1 MAMHASAKSSRPLPN
16 TLHIT
21 TVDLTAWCFLRS
33 WFRCLTAHGYPVVLA
48 TTVSKFRT
56 DLEASGAKVVHLP
69 IARKISL
76 LQDLRSLIKLIK
88 LIRQLRPDIV
98 HTHTSK
104 AGFLG
109 RLAATLCHVPLV
121 IHTVHEL
128 PQNSTHSPWLIRFYQ
143 ELERFASR
151 CLCHHLVTVSQPNY
165 EQITS
170 LGIATP
176 ERLTLIRE
184 GLEQSKYEPYHRGEA
199 PGQRTAAEIRHEF
212 NIPDEG
218 VFICSVGRLE
228 EAKGHGDLLQAFA
241 QVVDKHPE
249 ARLVIVGQGRLQQ
262 ELQRKLEGLHL
273 QGKAILAGWRDD
285 MMDILAACDIYA
297 LASHYEGL
305 GIATMEAMALERP
318 VVCTGVGGVVDVVID
333 GVTGHL
339 VPAHQPQ
346 AMAEKLLDLLDHP
359 ERAQAFA
366 KAAYR
371 RVQDELRDDK
381 ANAQMLA
388 LYRELYESRLR

>member
-1 MAMHASAKSSRPLPN
+1 MPLP
-16 TLHIT
+16 TTMHIT

-33 WFRCLTAHGYPVVLA
+33 WFRCLREQGYPVILA
-48 TTVSKFRT
+48 TTVSKFRP
-56 DLEASGAKVVHLP
+56 DLEASGAEVIHLP
-69 IARKISL
+69 ISRKISPW
-76 LQDLRSLIKLIK
+76 QDLKSLVQLIR
-88 LIRQLRPDIV
+88 LIRQRHPDIV

-104 AGFLG
+104 AGFIG
-109 RLAATLCHVPLV
+109 RLAATLCRVPLV

-128 PQNSTHSPWLIRFYQ
+128 PQNSTHKPWLIRFYQ

-151 CLCHHLVTVSQPNY
+151 YLCHHLVTVSQPNY

-170 LGIATP
+170 LGIASP

-184 GLEQSKYEPYHRGEA
+184 GLEQRKYEPYHRGEA
-199 PGQRTAAEIRHEF
+199 PGQRSAAEIRHEF
-212 NIPDEG
+212 AIPDEG

-228 EAKGHGDLLQAFA
+228 EAKGHADLLQAFA
-241 QVVDKHPE
+241 QVVQRHPE
-249 ARLVIVGQGRLQQ
+249 ARLVIVGQGRLQEQ
-262 ELQRKLEGLHL
+262 LQRQLEELGL

-346 AMAEKLLDLLDHP
+346 ALAEKLLDLLDHP

-366 KAAYR
+366 QAGYR

-388 LYRELYESRLR
+388 LYRELYASHHRK